1 MKNNRKKILAVA
13 VTTSIVAS
21 AAANS
26 VEAADF
32 SDLKK
37 GSFGYEEISNLVKAG
52 VIDGFGDGTF
62 KPGTA
67 ITRQQAAK
75 LFTRALDLKPP
86 SSGKGFKDV
95 SKESAFYSSV
105 LAVQEAGI
113 FKGTGEYFNPN
124 ATLTREEMATAL
136 VRAFKL
142 KSSGAQVP
150 FKDLKEISP
159 AHLENV
165 KTLYQAGV
173 TKGKAGFLFDPK
185 GNVSRAE
192 FSVFLFRQVSGEKAA
207 TIEKLADS
215 KVYIDGKAYTY
226 SKELKPFFSK
236 ENENALLG
244 AGIKYNQDKNEITE
258 ITYLEINASG
268 TEKPDNSGNVVLKGE
283 RGVVN
288 GDMVING
295 DFITAE
301 NINIKGSLTI
311 TSKAANSFI
320 SKGLSVEKSTV
331 MNGKAITSFSNS
343 SLNTIEAAAMGSRI
357 ELKGTTAVRSAEILA
372 DAVLSSEKTIPQLL
386 VKGHSEKLELNG
398 KVQKASFANE
408 KPILLKG
415 AGEIEMLEASGA
427 AITLE
432 NGFKIGDLHYAAAS
446 KVADVIKNY
455 DQVKGNI
462 AKLNG
467 KDNPDAA
474 TAGPVNMGN
483 PMPSDQTPPQ
493 GIKGLSAVSDHTKVI
508 LSWNASSDADFS
520 HYEIYYLAGKDVSR
534 ESAGAQKATVTEK
547 GSGRVSYDIVSL
559 SNDVDYA
566 FAVYAVD
573 SSGNYSTAATAA
585 ATPAAEQAVSENI
598 FENNRTYSRSYL
610 INPAAGAVYGAPT
623 TGNSSAVNGNVTL
636 KGSAALQNLVISGTL
651 ILDPGDE
658 GEVTLDNIEASA
670 IKVLSGKVGTIVFN
684 HVKADSVFVSDDNG
698 IRLKSDGSSTIG
710 SLRISPSNPTGASEV
725 QLAGNYNS
733 TNIILE
739 KDVTVTAKPDFSAGS
754 ITIEGQENLHVTL
767 QAEEGSAADL
777 PSVTFKSPAKL
788 SSGAGSISIP
798 KIILAN
804 GGMTA
809 GETEING
816 SFGQPEVLAEKAVS
830 LKVEAEI
837 SKLSAKSAVHLSGG
851 KAGAIQNFETIGNAG
866 KIQGAT
872 EEVNEDLKKVR
883 DTSVNLA
890 KAEIKKV
897 LEQTEKDLA
906 SIQKA
911 DAYVVTAISLG
922 AAKTDFIEGSKNL
935 IDELNK
941 LKKQLSA
948 KMDAIK
954 ELNEKLAELP
964 KKEYLPYITSAG
976 LPKLKNDAAA
986 AEAASDKARAAG
998 ITNPEKDAN
1007 VKNYSR
1013 LSDALQHIQKL
1024 EGEKEAV
1031 LESVFAKLAGLPEP
1045 DAITIEA
1052 IDEIILQME
1061 EAKRAAAEAQ
1071 LKGAVPSD
1079 FIHDGE
1085 DLLAKLNAVETAV
1098 SGLLQAKEA
1107 AIRFADGKLSALPE
1121 ADEVTAGSL
1130 ESARKLAD
1138 EARAAV
1144 EQAKIKGAANSDF
1157 ALLNVLVSLEA
1168 KIAQLDD
1175 ARISAIDAANEAI
1188 ASLPEADTITVEMI
1202 EALQAELEAAKNQV
1216 EAARQA
1222 GAENSEFVNYEK
1234 ITQIEE
1240 RIAELIGEKTAAV
1253 ELVNEMLRNLPDG
1266 ADITYANFKQ
1276 VKSDVTKLQQAIA
1289 DAKEKGASESDFKDI
1304 EKLMRADE
1312 KILELENNSAEAITA
1327 ANQAISALPAVEE
1340 IGTENLDEV
1349 KTKVQAAV
1357 EAIADAK
1364 AKGAE
1369 DADFPELDRVAETER
1384 AIEMM
1389 ETALEEVILTAN
1401 EALGKIPAAKDITA
1415 QNFKEVK
1422 ILAAAAKNAVA
1433 IARTKGAE
1441 DSDFTGLEK
1450 ISSAEEKIAELEQQ
1464 YTEAVSEANQAI
1476 SNLPVPA
1483 DISFSTLSE
1492 AKEKLAN
1499 AESAIAEART
1509 KGAED
1514 ADFAN
1519 LDKLAEVK
1527 EKISSLE
1534 IEKIQSTSE
1543 ANAAIAGL
1551 PEADQVTVSNFKEVK
1566 ADAEAANIKL
1576 NAARQKGATDADFT
1590 GLSKLQAVL
1599 AKVIAFEH
1607 QLNEAILAANE
1618 AIALLPEPES
1628 ITQETLQSAKDK
1640 LQAAADAIEAAR
1652 QKGAADA
1659 DITGI
1664 EKLEAVETKI
1674 AEFGDLKEQAIESAN
1689 EAIAAIPNAEFITEE
1704 NAAEVRSK
1712 VQIAQMLVAQA
1723 RLLGAEDSD
1732 FTGQEKI
1739 NQALAALK
1747 QFESG
1752 YDLVHYAS
1760 PLDSLARINQNID
1773 GFTAEDLMGASDSGV
1788 NESELERYRAEL
1800 KNLKGSKKQD
1810 LTLADVEL
1818 AVRSLNAVLEEEGIE
1833 AINSNLSG
1841 FTMEDLK
1848 KVRHIFAS
1856 FEIEDYRAALS
1867 EAYEKYGY
1875 LSREEISNTIYYME
1889 KDAALEAVNSDPES
1903 VTIMDLSILAAEY
1916 GYYNIINTPVEVI
1929 RDELKKVISQEGP
1942 LRASEIVEILERLS
1956 ANSDKAFL
1964 EEINSNP
1971 EHFSIESLQAVS
1983 SANIEYELIDLYR
1996 EAIADYKAS
2005 QTDLL
2010 LAEDISKI
2018 VADINEQA
2026 YMHEINTDKDYYYA
2040 LSTLAIGD
2048 FVFSKFG
2055 EYQEALDRKQSEK
2068 GDLTR
2073 EDVIEIVRAVNADIK
2088 GNALAS
2094 INAHPGEATYFQL
2107 SDAINHYSLV
2117 DISALEF
2124 YRTALI
2130 EAVNMSSG
2138 NLSES
2143 DIRQVIES
2151 VNSQMA
2157 LAYINSNPA
2166 SFSMEHLR
2174 NVVTGTWLDTE
2185 LILEYR
2191 QAVSLKVA
2199 ELLGQLTAGQIT
2211 DIINSVNDGASAAAI
2226 QYINENIDS
2235 FDYHSLAVAAKDYY
2249 VREEYLE
2256 DYRSALKVLKE
2267 RNSGVLQ
2274 FSDIISVISKVNQEM
2289 AQKEAMKI
2297 IDLIKTN
2304 PDIVTIDQ
2312 LRRIDSMADE
2322 RLLDKYI
2329 DELSRLLQDGHILTR
2344 QEIQELVTNI
2354 NKTYALEKLNDIPFI
2369 ISMRELGYIVE
2380 IHSFSEE
2387 FLDDYKQAFSDDIK
2401 ASGPMSASRVAE
2413 VILQVNKKEIIEQV
2427 NAYPEGL
2434 TINHLAALYGW
2445 NFIDQELLVGY
2456 IGRARAELDAGGE
2469 LTFETL
2475 LSLIKDVNQQDQQ
2488 EALAE
2493 INENPQGFSY
2503 STLMRAAD
2511 IYVKEERLEPY
2522 RRAIKMFMDSKGG
2535 HISAAELISILE
2547 DVNRQENER
2556 ERQEAIDY
2564 INEYPAD
2571 FSFIDL
2577 RNTGIYIE
2585 PEYENLLPEIR
2596 AAVKAKQLTKGSDLT
2611 FDEMFQAV
2619 NQVLNDARN
2628 LKEAAALERINEN
2641 PEGASIWDI
2650 KLFFTNAREDRLEA
2664 YRAALLEKA
2673 NSVGEL
2679 NEWDV
2684 ENAITEKN
2692 KALALAEINDYPAS
2706 MTIEQLTDALF
2717 NKNYSFKQEYLAEYR
2732 LKIAEAV
2739 EADGTITIEEII
2751 EILEEV
2757 NGRETLPRIQSNPES
2772 IQASDLRMILGSE
2785 NVVDENIADYRTA
2798 ITNAVH
2804 SGTQLTRDI
2813 LLDLVLAVNSEVSA
2827 RALTEINANPEAV
2840 TAELLRKAGV
2850 TAYPYPDR
2858 LQLYREAIAKK
2869 KAELEKDLSLA
2880 DLEAVIE
2887 DINDHYWQYIEELAL
2902 KRINENPDTFT
2913 VEDLKQISIFPEFE
2927 AKIAEYRK
2935 AVKDELA
2942 TKQDALTLDEI
2953 RQVIREV
2960 DNVLRESAVEE
2971 AMTFILNDPTGF
2983 SFEVLQQATNNH
2995 AGSADRIDLYRQAV
3009 ADYLEENN
3017 GQMNPYELI
3026 DLISQVDRTAIFQ
3039 KAEETPLLLT
3049 LSDVDYLVMGENNSG
3064 LIESYIEGYRNSIK
3078 AEVDSGGELTSKRMA
3093 DLVNQVNREYGLAE
3107 IIRDGAGFQDQS
3119 LERVIFPYY
3128 YWDLR
3133 DEYREAVMELIEAN
3147 QTLTIKMLNGVA
3159 AEINS
3164 AHVLE
3169 EITADPQSIGWDQ
3182 LRLLLQEDDLVQQD
3196 YEHLELYR
3204 SKLVQL
3210 KAEKDE
3216 GELFTLAEVKQAI
3229 TEANAEIDGGRLDA
3243 INKNPGGFEFSDL
3256 EKLIG
3261 YEFINYS
3268 NLDFYHQS
3276 VTQMLAEVGRGLT
3289 AAEILEAVKL
3299 GNELGEKAKLNAINN
3314 NPDSFNIYELQEVVG
3329 NVNGLNL
3336 EYYQQ
3341 AVKAMLAEKGA
3352 PLTKEE
3358 IKQAVVEGDAL
3369 AVEARLA
3376 EINGSPERFESSVLG
3391 ELYGYDIVKS
3401 ENMER
3406 YRNALSEA
3414 IQSNNGEPLSYE
3426 EIRDILLTVNSAEM
3440 NSILEKI
3447 NSSPGEVTSDEIDS
3461 LLPNE
3466 ITHPPYWSYYQER
3479 FAEMKAEI
3487 DWDLSLE
3494 DVKTAVE
3501 DTNER
3506 IYEEIFDKITQNPQ
3520 ELQEYDLGIFEESY
3534 SDTVI
3539 FQMDLFGLYKI
3550 LFTEHLAAGGPPLTR
3565 EDIKV
3570 ISEEVYE
3577 SYNNIWSY
3585 ILTKDSY
3592 KAGDILEVA
3601 TSDYQLS
3608 QVFLVPVSHGSED
3621 ITEQELY
3628 DLVESGVAVSADPP
3642 NNGDNTLIDTAG
3654 LPVGD
3659 YAVYLVDHSSGV
3671 FGKSNT
3677 IHLDAGAEN
3686 TREGTNSLPET
3697 KEQKPAE
3704 DLVVEEVQQTS
3715 SGTVSIKLQDET
3727 SIEVTVEDQDLNLNS
3742 NAADTVAAQA
3752 VNDNGELLEVI
3763 LTETGA
3769 DTNVFV
3775 GTVMLNLSAEKSE
3788 EMLTITDGDTVTIT
3802 YTDEANAE
3810 GKTVKVAQSITIQ
3823 MEKTE

>member
-1 MKNNRKKILAVA
+1 MKNNRKKILAAA

-62 KPGTA
+62 RPGTA

-75 LFTRALDLKPP
+75 LFTRALNLKAP

-95 SKESAFYSSV
+95 SPESAFYSSV

-192 FSVFLFRQVSGEKAA
+192 FSVFLFRQVIGEKAA

-244 AGIKYNQDKNEITE
+244 AGIKYNQDNSQITE

-268 TEKPDNSGNVVLKGE
+268 KENNSGNVVLKGE
-283 RGVVN
+283 RGTVN

-295 DFITAE
+295 DFITVE
-301 NINIKGSLTI
+301 KLNIKGSLTI

-320 SKGLSVEKSTV
+320 GKSLSVEKSTV
-331 MNGKAITSFSNS
+331 INGKAMAIFNDSKLNS
-343 SLNTIEAAAMGSRI
+343 LEAAAMGSRI
-357 ELKGTTAVRSAEILA
+357 KLKGPTAVRSAEILA

-547 GSGRVSYDIVSL
+547 GSGRVSFDIASL

-651 ILDPGDE
+651 ILDPGNE
-658 GEVTLDNIEASA
+658 GEVTLNNIEASA

-837 SKLSAKSAVHLSGG
+837 SKLTAKSAVHLSGG
-851 KAGAIQNFETIGNAG
+851 KAGAIQNFETIGNTG

-941 LKKQLSA
+941 LKSQLAA

-998 ITNPEKDAN
+998 IANPEKDAN

-1013 LSDALQHIQKL
+1013 LNDALQHIQKL
-1024 EGEKEAV
+1024 EGVKEAV
-1031 LESVFAKLAGLPEP
+1031 LESVLAKLAELPEP

-1052 IDEIILQME
+1052 IDEIILRME

-1289 DAKEKGASESDFKDI
+1289 DAKEKGASESDFEDI

-1534 IEKIQSTSE
+1534 IEKKQSTSE

-1640 LQAAADAIEAAR
+1640 LQAATDAIEAAR

-1659 DITGI
+1659 DFTGI

-1800 KNLKGSKKQD
+1800 KNLKGSKKQN

-1889 KDAALEAVNSDPES
+1889 KDAALAAVNSDPES
-1903 VTIMDLSILAAEY
+1903 ATIMDLSILAAEY

-2040 LSTLAIGD
+2040 LSTLATGD

-2088 GNALAS
+2088 GNALAA

-2117 DISALEF
+2117 DISALEL

-2130 EAVNMSSG
+2130 EAVNMSTG

-2174 NVVTGTWLDTE
+2174 SVVTGTRLDTE

-2211 DIINSVNDGASAAAI
+2211 DIIISVNDGASKAAI

-2235 FDYHSLAVAAKDYY
+2235 FDYHSLVIAAKDYY
-2249 VREEYLE
+2249 VRKEYLE

-2354 NKTYALEKLNDIPFI
+2354 NKTYALEKLNDIPSI

-2456 IGRARAELDAGGE
+2456 IGSARAELDAGGE

-2522 RRAIKMFMDSKGG
+2522 RRAIKLFMDSKGG

-2564 INEYPAD
+2564 INEYPAA
-2571 FSFIDL
+2571 FSIIDL
-2577 RNTGIYIE
+2577 RSSGIYIE
-2585 PEYENLLPEIR
+2585 PEYEHLLPEFR
-2596 AAVKAKQLTKGSDLT
+2596 AAVGAKQLTKGRDLT
-2611 FDEMFQAV
+2611 FEEIFQTV
-2619 NQVLNDARN
+2619 NQILNDARD

-2692 KALALAEINDYPAS
+2692 KALALAEINDHPAS

-2732 LKIAEAV
+2732 LRIAEAV

-2850 TAYPYPDR
+2850 TVYAYPDR

-2869 KAELEKDLSLA
+2869 KAELEKDLSLTE
-2880 DLEAVIE
+2880 LEAVIE
-2887 DINDHYWQYIEELAL
+2887 DVNANYRQYIEELVL
-2902 KRINENPDTFT
+2902 KRIIENPDTFT
-2913 VEDLKQISIFPEFE
+2913 IDDLNQLNIYPEYED
-2927 AKIAEYRK
+2927 KIAEYRQKVK
-2935 AVKDELA
+2935 AEL
-2942 TKQDALTLDEI
+2942 DRLTVDRI
-2953 RQVIREV
+2953 RQIVWAV
-2960 DNVLRESAVEE
+2960 DSAVRENAAAE
-2971 AMTFILNDPTGF
+2971 MLNVIKSDPTGF
-2983 SFEVLQQATNNH
+2983 SFKVLQQATRNL
-2995 AGSADRIDLYRQAV
+2995 AISADRIDLYRKAV
-3009 ADYLEENN
+3009 ASFLDENN
-3017 GQMNPYELI
+3017 GQMGLYQLESLI
-3026 DLISQVDRTAIFQ
+3026 LETD
-3039 KAEETPLLLT
+3039 KAATFKKAKEAPLSLT
-3049 LSDVDYLVMGENNSG
+3049 IIDVEYLVMDAGNWAISVQY
-3064 LIESYIEGYRNSIK
+3064 LEGYRTSIK
-3078 AEVDSGGELTSKRMA
+3078 AEVDSGRELTSQRVVE
-3093 DLVNQVNREYGLAE
+3093 LINQVGREYGLAE
-3107 IIRDGAGFQDQS
+3107 IIRDGAGFKDQS
-3119 LERVIFPYY
+3119 LLHVVFPYY
-3128 YWDLR
+3128 SWELMDA
-3133 DEYREAVMELIEAN
+3133 YREAVIDLLETN
-3147 QTLTIKMLNGVA
+3147 QTLTIVLLNELA
-3159 AEINS
+3159 AGINS
-3164 AHVLE
+3164 AHFLNQ
-3169 EITADPQSIGWDQ
+3169 ITADPQSAEVDQ
-3182 LRLLLQEDDLVQQD
+3182 LRLLLQEDDLVRSD
-3196 YEHLELYR
+3196 YEYLELYR
-3204 SKLVQL
+3204 STLVQL

-3216 GELFTLAEVKQAI
+3216 GELFTISEVKQAI
-3229 TEANAEIDGGRLDA
+3229 TKANAEIDGSRLDA
-3243 INKNPGGFEFSDL
+3243 INKNPEGFDINDL
-3256 EKLIG
+3256 GKLIG
-3261 YEFINYS
+3261 YELINYS
-3268 NLDFYHQS
+3268 NLDFYQQS
-3276 VTQMLAEVGRGLT
+3276 VAKMLAELERDLT
-3289 AAEILEAVKL
+3289 AEEILEAVKL
-3299 GNELGEKAKLNAINN
+3299 GNELADKANLDAINL
-3314 NPDSFNIYELQEVVG
+3314 NPDSFELSDLEEVAGNI
-3329 NVNGLNL
+3329 NWSNL
-3336 EYYQQ
+3336 EYYRETI
-3341 AVKAMLAEKGA
+3341 KAMLSVKGA

-3369 AVEARLA
+3369 AVKTRLA
-3376 EINGSPERFESSVLG
+3376 EINDSPDGFDSSVLE
-3391 ELYGYDIVKS
+3391 ELYGYDIVIWG
-3401 ENMER
+3401 NMER
-3406 YRNALSEA
+3406 YRSALNEA

-3426 EIRDILLTVNSAEM
+3426 EIRDILLQVNSAET

-3447 NSSPGEVTSDEIDS
+3447 NSSPGEVTRDEIYS
-3461 LLPNE
+3461 LLPDE
-3466 ITHPPYWSYYQER
+3466 IAHLVFDPYVSYYHDQ
-3479 FAEMKAEI
+3479 FAEMKAEMGR
-3487 DWDLSLE
+3487 DLLLE

-3534 SDTVI
+3534 SENVY
-3539 FQMDLFGLYKI
+3539 FSWEQFKLYQI
-3550 LFTEHLAAGGPPLTR
+3550 LFTEHLAAGGDPLSR
-3565 EDIKV
+3565 DDIKK
-3570 ISEEVYE
+3570 ISEDVYAN
-3577 SYNNIWSY
+3577 YNTIWSY
-3585 ILTKDSY
+3585 ILAKESY
-3592 KAGDILEVA
+3592 KSGDILDVA

-3628 DLVESGVAVSADPP
+3628 DLVESGVAVSAGPP
-3642 NNGDNTLIDTAG
+3642 NNGENTLIDTAG
-3654 LPVGD
+3654 LPAGD
-3659 YAVYLVDHSSGV
+3659 YAVYLVDNGSGV

-3686 TREGTNSLPET
+3686 PGEGVNSLPET
-3697 KEQKPAE
+3697 KEEKPAE
-3704 DLVVEEVQQTS
+3704 DRVVEEVKQTS

-3727 SIEVTVEDQDLNLNS
+3727 SIEVTVEDQHLNLNS
-3742 NAADTVAAQA
+3742 NAADTVAVQA

-3788 EMLTITDGDTVTIT
+3788 EKLTIADEDTVTIT

>member
-1 MKNNRKKILAVA
+1 MKNNRKKILAAA

-62 KPGTA
+62 RPGTA

-75 LFTRALDLKPP
+75 LFTRALNLKAP

-95 SKESAFYSSV
+95 SPESAFYSSV

-192 FSVFLFRQVSGEKAA
+192 FSVFLFRQVIGEKAA

-244 AGIKYNQDKNEITE
+244 AGIKYNQDNSQITE

-268 TEKPDNSGNVVLKGE
+268 KEKQDNSGNVVLKGE
-283 RGVVN
+283 RGTVN

-295 DFITAE
+295 DFITVE
-301 NINIKGSLTI
+301 KLNIKGSLTI
-311 TSKAANSFI
+311 TSKTANSFI
-320 SKGLSVEKSTV
+320 GKSLSVEKSTV
-331 MNGKAITSFSNS
+331 INGKAMAIFNDSKLNS
-343 SLNTIEAAAMGSRI
+343 LEAAAMGSRI
-357 ELKGTTAVRSAEILA
+357 ELKGTTAVRSAEVLA
-372 DAVLSSEKTIPQLL
+372 DAVLSSENTIPQLM
-386 VKGHSEKLELNG
+386 VKGQAAKLELNG

-408 KPILLKG
+408 KPIHLKG

-432 NGFKIGDLHYAAAS
+432 NGLKIGDLHYSAAS
-446 KVADVIKNY
+446 KVADVITNY
-455 DQVKGNI
+455 NQVKGNI

-474 TAGPVNMGN
+474 AAAPVNTGS
-483 PMPSDQTPPQ
+483 PIPSDQTPPQ
-493 GIKGLSAVSDHTKVI
+493 GLTGLSAVSDHTKVT
-508 LSWNASSDADFS
+508 LSWNASSEADFS
-520 HYEIYYLAGKDVSR
+520 HYEIYYLAGKSVSR
-534 ESAGAQKATVTEK
+534 ESAGAQKAIVKEK
-547 GSGRVSYDIVSL
+547 GSGRVSFDIASL

-585 ATPAAEQAVSENI
+585 AAPAAEQAVSENI

-623 TGNSSAVNGNVTL
+623 TGNSSSVNGNVTL

-725 QLAGNYNS
+725 QLAGNYNN

-739 KDVTVTAKPDFSAGS
+739 KDVTVTAKPDFSAGG
-754 ITIEGQENLHVTL
+754 ITIEGQENLHIIL
-767 QAEEGSAADL
+767 QAEEGSAADF

-837 SKLSAKSAVHLSGG
+837 SKLTAKSAVHLSGG

-906 SIQKA
+906 SLQKA

-922 AAKTDFIEGSKNL
+922 AAKTDFIEGNKNL

-941 LKKQLSA
+941 LKTQLSA

-976 LPKLKNDAAA
+976 LSKLKNDAAA
-986 AEAASDKARAAG
+986 AEAASDKAKAAG
-998 ITNPEKDAN
+998 IANPEKDAN

-1013 LSDALQHIQKL
+1013 LNDALQHIQKL
-1024 EGEKEAV
+1024 EGVKEAV
-1031 LESVFAKLAGLPEP
+1031 LEGVLAKLAELPEP
-1045 DAITIEA
+1045 DAITIGA
-1052 IDEIILQME
+1052 IDEIIQQME
-1061 EAKRAAAEAQ
+1061 EAKRAAAEAE

-1079 FIHDGE
+1079 FIRDGE
-1085 DLLAKLNAVETAV
+1085 DLLAKLNAVESAV
-1098 SGLLQAKEA
+1098 SELLQAKAA
-1107 AIRFADGKLSALPE
+1107 AISMAVEKLAALPE
-1121 ADEVTAGSL
+1121 TDDITVGNL
-1130 ESARKLAD
+1130 ESVRKLANI
-1138 EARAAV
+1138 ARTAV
-1144 EQAKIKGAANSDF
+1144 EQAKIKGAADSDF
-1157 ALLNVLVSLEA
+1157 ALLSVLASVEA
-1168 KIAQLDD
+1168 KIALLDD
-1175 ARISAIDAANEAI
+1175 ARISAIDAANKAI
-1188 ASLPEADTITVEMI
+1188 ASLPEPDSITVEMI
-1202 EALQAELEAAKNQV
+1202 EALQSELNAVKTKV

-1222 GAENSEFVNYEK
+1222 GAENSGFVNLEK
-1234 ITQIEE
+1234 IDQIEE
-1240 RIAELIGEKTAAV
+1240 RMAELFGKKAEAV
-1253 ELVNEMLRNLPDG
+1253 ELVNEMLQNLPDVS
-1266 ADITYANFKQ
+1266 AITFANFKQ
-1276 VKSDVTKLQQAIA
+1276 VKADVSKLKQAIA
-1289 DAKEKGASESDFKDI
+1289 DAKEKGAAEADFEDI
-1304 EKLMRADE
+1304 EKLLQADE
-1312 KILELENNSAEAITA
+1312 KVLELENSSAEAITA
-1327 ANQAISALPAVEE
+1327 ANQAISALPAAEE

-1349 KTKVQAAV
+1349 KAKWQAAV
-1357 EAIADAK
+1357 EAIADAR
-1364 AKGAE
+1364 AKGAV
-1369 DADFPELDRVAETER
+1369 DADFPELDRVDETER

-1464 YTEAVSEANQAI
+1464 YTEAVSAANQAI

-1492 AKEKLAN
+1492 AKEKLEN
-1499 AESAIAEART
+1499 AESAIAEARA

-1519 LDKLAEVK
+1519 LGKLSEVK

-1534 IEKIQSTSE
+1534 IEKKQSISE

-1551 PEADQVTVSNFKEVK
+1551 PEAEQVTVSNFKEVK

-1628 ITQETLQSAKDK
+1628 ITRDTLQSAKDQ

-1652 QKGAADA
+1652 QKGAADS
-1659 DITGI
+1659 DFTGI

-1689 EAIAAIPNAEFITEE
+1689 EALAAIPNAEFITEE

-1752 YDLVHYAS
+1752 YDLEHYEN
-1760 PLDSLARINQNID
+1760 PLESLAKINQNID

-1788 NESELERYRAEL
+1788 KEKELERYRAEL
-1800 KNLKGSKKQD
+1800 KKVLSENNRD
-1810 LTLADVEL
+1810 LTLGDVGL
-1818 AVRSLNAVLEEEGIE
+1818 AVSRLNGVLIEEGIE

-1841 FTMEDLK
+1841 FTFEDLN
-1848 KVRHIFAS
+1848 KVQYVFGS
-1856 FEIEDYRAALS
+1856 FRIQDYRDALTAAYS
-1867 EAYEKYGY
+1867 KYGH
-1875 LSREEISNTIYYME
+1875 LSSEEISNTIFSME
-1889 KDAALEAVNSDPES
+1889 KEAALNAVNSHPES
-1903 VTIMDLSILAAEY
+1903 AEMMDLYTLAAEY
-1916 GYYNIINTPVEVI
+1916 GYHIINVPVEVI
-1929 RDELKKVISQEGP
+1929 RTELKRVIAQEGP
-1942 LRASEIVEILERLS
+1942 LTATEIVEIIKNLS
-1956 ANSDKAFL
+1956 TADIHEVFL

-1971 EHFSIESLQAVS
+1971 EHFSTEALSAVS
-1983 SANIEYELIDLYR
+1983 STNLEYQLIDSYR
-1996 EAIADYKAS
+1996 KAIADYKAS
-2005 QTDLL
+2005 QSAPLS
-2010 LAEDISKI
+2010 AKAISKL
-2018 VADINEQA
+2018 VADINDQA
-2026 YMHEINTDKDYYYA
+2026 YLHEINTDRDYYYA
-2040 LSTLAIGD
+2040 LSIVAIGD
-2048 FVFSKFG
+2048 FAFKQLS
-2055 EYQEALDRKQSEK
+2055 EYQAALERKQNEK
-2068 GDLTR
+2068 GDLTK
-2073 EDVIEIVRAVNADIK
+2073 EEVIAIVRAVNSDIR
-2088 GNALAS
+2088 GSALAA
-2094 INAHPGEATYFQL
+2094 INMNPEESTYFQL
-2107 SDAINHYSLV
+2107 SDAVDHYGLV
-2117 DISALEF
+2117 DSNALEF
-2124 YRTALI
+2124 YRAALV
-2130 EAVNMSSG
+2130 EAVNISSG
-2138 NLSES
+2138 NLSEY
-2143 DIRQVIES
+2143 DIRQLIED
-2151 VNSQMA
+2151 VNSQLA
-2157 LAYINSNPA
+2157 LAYINNNPET
-2166 SFSMEHLR
+2166 FTMDHLR
-2174 NVVTGTWLDTE
+2174 KVLSSTWLDKE
-2185 LILEYR
+2185 LILDYR
-2191 QAVSLKVA
+2191 ESVSLRLEELQA
-2199 ELLGQLTAGQIT
+2199 ELTAVQLSEIVNQ
-2211 DIINSVNDGASAAAI
+2211 VNDRVSDAAV
-2226 QYINENIDS
+2226 QYISDNIDS
-2235 FDYHSLAVAAKDYY
+2235 FEYAALVSASKGYN
-2249 VREEYLE
+2249 VWEEYLE
-2256 DYRSALKVLKE
+2256 EYRKELKALKE
-2267 RNSGVLQ
+2267 RNGRALQ
-2274 FSDIISVISKVNQEM
+2274 YSEILSALSRVHQEM
-2289 AQKEAMKI
+2289 AQKEVAYTINLLMTEPKLI
-2297 IDLIKTN
+2297 NIDHLW
-2304 PDIVTIDQ
+2304 
-2312 LRRIDSMADE
+2312 RISPSADE
-2322 RLLDKYI
+2322 RLIFRYI
-2329 DELSRLLQDGHILTR
+2329 DELSLLLDDGMVFTQQNIA
-2344 QEIQELVTNI
+2344 EVINNI
-2354 NKTYALEKLNDIPFI
+2354 NKTYAIETLNNTPFI

-2401 ASGPMSASRVAE
+2401 ASGPMSAGRVAE
-2413 VILQVNKKEIIEQV
+2413 VILQVNKRKIIEQV

-2456 IGRARAELDAGGE
+2456 IGRARAELDAGRE

-2475 LSLIKDVNQQDQQ
+2475 LSVIKDVNQQDQQ

-2503 STLMRAAD
+2503 STLLRAAD
-2511 IYVKEERLEPY
+2511 TYVKEERLSPY
-2522 RRAIKMFMDSKGG
+2522 RMAIKMYMDSKGG

-2556 ERQEAIDY
+2556 ERQDAIDY
-2564 INEYPAD
+2564 INEYPAA
-2571 FSFIDL
+2571 FSIIDL
-2577 RNTGIYIE
+2577 RSSGIYIE
-2585 PEYENLLPEIR
+2585 PEYEHLLPEFR
-2596 AAVKAKQLTKGSDLT
+2596 AAVGAKQLTKGRDLT
-2611 FDEMFQAV
+2611 FEEIFQTV
-2619 NQVLNDARN
+2619 NQILNEAKN

-2692 KALALAEINDYPAS
+2692 KALALAEINDHPAS

-2717 NKNYSFKQEYLAEYR
+2717 NENYSFKQEYLAEYR
-2732 LKIAEAV
+2732 LKMAEAV

-2772 IQASDLRMILGSE
+2772 IQASELRMILGSE
-2785 NVVDENIADYRTA
+2785 NVVDESIADYRTA

-2813 LLDLVLAVNSEVSA
+2813 LLDLVLAVNSEVSE

-2850 TAYPYPDR
+2850 TVYAYPDR

-2869 KAELEKDLSLA
+2869 KAELEKDLSLTE
-2880 DLEAVIE
+2880 LEAVIE
-2887 DINDHYWQYIEELAL
+2887 DVNANYRQYIEELVL
-2902 KRINENPDTFT
+2902 KRIIENPDTFT
-2913 VEDLKQISIFPEFE
+2913 IDDLNQLNIYPEYED
-2927 AKIAEYRK
+2927 KIAEYRQKVK
-2935 AVKDELA
+2935 AEL
-2942 TKQDALTLDEI
+2942 DRLTVDRI
-2953 RQVIREV
+2953 RQIVWAV
-2960 DNVLRESAVEE
+2960 DSAVRENAAAE
-2971 AMTFILNDPTGF
+2971 MLNVIKSDPTGF
-2983 SFEVLQQATNNH
+2983 SFKVLQQATRNL
-2995 AGSADRIDLYRQAV
+2995 AISADRIDLYRKAV
-3009 ADYLEENN
+3009 ASFLDENN
-3017 GQMNPYELI
+3017 GQMGLYQLESLI
-3026 DLISQVDRTAIFQ
+3026 METD
-3039 KAEETPLLLT
+3039 KAAAFKKAKEAPLSLT
-3049 LSDVDYLVMGENNSG
+3049 IIDVEYLVRDAGNWAISVQY
-3064 LIESYIEGYRNSIK
+3064 LEGYRTSIK
-3078 AEVDSGGELTSKRMA
+3078 AEVDSGRELTSQRVVE
-3093 DLVNQVNREYGLAE
+3093 LINQVGREYGLAE
-3107 IIRDGAGFQDQS
+3107 IIRDGAGFKDQS
-3119 LERVIFPYY
+3119 LLHVVFPYY
-3128 YWDLR
+3128 SWEFMDA
-3133 DEYREAVMELIEAN
+3133 YREAVIDLLETN
-3147 QTLTIKMLNGVA
+3147 QTLTIVLLNDLA
-3159 AEINS
+3159 AGINS
-3164 AHVLE
+3164 AHFLNQ
-3169 EITADPQSIGWDQ
+3169 ITADPQSAEVDQ
-3182 LRLLLQEDDLVQQD
+3182 LRLLLQEDDLVRSD
-3196 YEHLELYR
+3196 YEYLELYR
-3204 SKLVQL
+3204 STLVQL

-3216 GELFTLAEVKQAI
+3216 GELFTISEVKQAI
-3229 TEANAEIDGGRLDA
+3229 TKANAEIDGSRLDA
-3243 INKNPGGFEFSDL
+3243 INKNPEGFDINDL
-3256 EKLIG
+3256 GKLIG
-3261 YEFINYS
+3261 YELINYS
-3268 NLDFYHQS
+3268 NLDFYQQS
-3276 VTQMLAEVGRGLT
+3276 VAQMLAELERDLT
-3289 AAEILEAVKL
+3289 AEEILEAVKL
-3299 GNELGEKAKLNAINN
+3299 GNELADKANLDAINL
-3314 NPDSFNIYELQEVVG
+3314 NPDSFGLSDLEEVAGNI
-3329 NVNGLNL
+3329 NWSNL
-3336 EYYQQ
+3336 EYYRE
-3341 AVKAMLAEKGA
+3341 AIKAMLSVKGA

-3376 EINGSPERFESSVLG
+3376 EINGSPEKFESSILG
-3391 ELYGYDIVKS
+3391 ELYGYDIVQW
-3401 ENMER
+3401 ENMEW
-3406 YRNALSEA
+3406 YRSALNEA

-3426 EIRDILLTVNSAEM
+3426 EIRDILLQVNSAET

-3447 NSSPGEVTSDEIDS
+3447 NSSPGEVTRDEIYS
-3461 LLPNE
+3461 LLPDE
-3466 ITHPPYWSYYQER
+3466 IAHLVFDPYVSYYQDQ
-3479 FAEMKAEI
+3479 FAEMKAEMGR
-3487 DWDLSLE
+3487 DLRLE

-3520 ELQEYDLGIFEESY
+3520 ELQKYDLGIFEESY
-3534 SDTVI
+3534 SENVY
-3539 FQMDLFGLYKI
+3539 FSWEQFKLYQI
-3550 LFTEHLAAGGPPLTR
+3550 LFTEHLAAGGAPLSR
-3565 EDIKV
+3565 DDIKI
-3570 ISEEVYE
+3570 ISEDVYAN
-3577 SYNNIWSY
+3577 YNTIWSY
-3585 ILTKDSY
+3585 ILAKESY
-3592 KAGDILEVA
+3592 KSGDILDVA

-3628 DLVESGVAVSADPP
+3628 DLVESGVAVSAGPP
-3642 NNGDNTLIDTAG
+3642 NNGENTLIDTAG
-3654 LPVGD
+3654 LPAGD
-3659 YAVYLVDHSSGV
+3659 YAVYLVDNGGSGV

-3677 IHLDAGAEN
+3677 IHLDSGAEN
-3686 TREGTNSLPET
+3686 PGEGVNSLPET
-3697 KEQKPAE
+3697 KEEKPAE
-3704 DLVVEEVQQTS
+3704 DSVVEEVKQTS

-3727 SIEVTVEDQDLNLNS
+3727 FIEVTVEDQDLNLNS
-3742 NAADTVAAQA
+3742 NAADTVAVQA

-3810 GKTVKVAQSITIQ
+3810 GKKIEAAQSITIQ
-3823 MEKTE
+3823 FGKTK